1 MATSTSEILWEKHGH
16 VRLMRLNRPEKMNAL
31 TLDGEGEMSR
41 CLIEFRDDQEAWV
54 LIITGSGRAF
64 STGLDLSK
72 AHKRMASSVR
82 PPTLV
87 GADGLQIWKPV
98 IAAINGY
105 CLGGGCE
112 LALTCDIRIAGD
124 DARIGLPEV
133 KRALIPGMGG
143 IQRIIRAIPQGWA
156 MQMLLT
162 GDWIDA
168 EQAKQIG
175 LVQKVVPADQ
185 LVAEA
190 TSLAERICQNGPL
203 AVRAVKEA
211 ATRGAD
217 LPLRAAM
224 VQDKLISFRNRQ
236 TEDAKEGPK
245 AFVEKRRPEFKAR

>member
-16 VRLMRLNRPEKMNAL
+16 VRLLRLNRPEKMNAL
-31 TLDGEGEMSR
+31 TPEGEGEMSR

-72 AHKRMASSVR
+72 AHQRIATSVR

-87 GADGLQIWKPV
+87 GPEGLQIWKPI

-105 CLGGGCE
+105 CVGGGCE

-143 IQRIIRAIPQGWA
+143 IQRIIRAIPYGWA
-156 MQMLLT
+156 MHMLLT

-175 LVQKVVPADQ
+175 LVQMVVPADQ

-190 TSLAERICQNGPL
+190 ISLAERICQNGPL
-203 AVRAVKEA
+203 AVSAVKEA

-224 VQDKLISFRNRQ
+224 VQDKFISFKNRQ

-245 AFVEKRRPEFKAR
+245 AFVEKRTPEYKAR

>member
-1 MATSTSEILWEKHGH
+1 MAT
-16 VRLMRLNRPEKMNAL
+16 
-31 TLDGEGEMSR
+31 
-41 CLIEFRDDQEAWV
+41 
-54 LIITGSGRAF
+54 
-64 STGLDLSK
+64 
-72 AHKRMASSVR
+72 SVR

-87 GADGLQIWKPV
+87 GPDGLQIWKPI

-105 CLGGGCE
+105 CVGGGCE

-143 IQRIIRAIPQGWA
+143 IQRIIRAIPYGWA
-156 MQMLLT
+156 MHMLLT

-175 LVQKVVPADQ
+175 LVQMVVPADQ

-190 TSLAERICQNGPL
+190 ISLAERICQNGPL
-203 AVRAVKEA
+203 AVSAVKEA

-224 VQDKLISFRNRQ
+224 VQDKFISFKNRQ

-245 AFVEKRRPEFKAR
+245 AFVEKRTPEYKAR